1 MSDPI
6 QSNLDR
12 TKKFV
17 KKHQIAVA
25 CAATAVVTW
34 KFTKDVTLRKTTNIV
49 YELGYDAGGRDLQLD
64 ILFTFIEDKDLK
76 DELME
81 FIKDW
86 T

>member
-34 KFTKDVTLRKTTNIV
+34 KFTKDVPSEDHQHRLRAR
-49 YELGYDAGGRDLQLD
+49 L
-64 ILFTFIEDKDLK
+64 
-76 DELME
+76 
-81 FIKDW
+81 
-86 T
+86 